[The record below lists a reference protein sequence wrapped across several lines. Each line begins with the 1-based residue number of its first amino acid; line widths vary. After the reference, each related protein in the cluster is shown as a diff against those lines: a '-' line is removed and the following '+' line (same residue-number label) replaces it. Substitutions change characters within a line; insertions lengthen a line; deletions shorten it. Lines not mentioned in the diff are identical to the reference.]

1 MMEVILN
8 DFQTEKF
15 SKYNSMLRR
24 EWFFSP
30 DGIHGLMHIKRVL
43 THSLLLSDEMD
54 YNENDTNLLCLCC
67 IYHDI
72 GRTNDYI
79 DENHGVESCKKIL
92 RLNLSAPEKE
102 EDVNIMNFIIAG
114 HCVNDN
120 TAVENI
126 DDYEICDFSRAVRM
140 FKLFKDCDALDRVRI
155 DMLDEN
161 YLRYEQSKK
170 YVSYAWELFKNP
182 RGVTSPAY

>member
-1 MMEVILN
+1 MTIAFN
-8 DFQTEKF
+8 NFQAEKF
-15 SKYNSMLRR
+15 NKYNSMLRR

-43 THSLLLSDEMD
+43 THSLLLADELD
-54 YNENDTNLLCLCC
+54 YNEKDTNLLCWCS

-72 GRTNDYI
+72 GRTNDFV
-79 DENHGVESCKKIL
+79 DENHGAESCKKLIN
-92 RLNLSAPEKE
+92 LNLPLPYSD
-102 EDVNIMNFIIAG
+102 EDKNIINFIIKG
-114 HCVNDN
+114 HCINDSN
-120 TAVENI
+120 AI
-126 DDYEICDFSRAVRM
+126 SSISDYEISDIKHAVNI

-170 YVSYAWELFKNP
+170 HISLAWELFNNP
-182 RGVTSPAY
+182 KYTASVAY